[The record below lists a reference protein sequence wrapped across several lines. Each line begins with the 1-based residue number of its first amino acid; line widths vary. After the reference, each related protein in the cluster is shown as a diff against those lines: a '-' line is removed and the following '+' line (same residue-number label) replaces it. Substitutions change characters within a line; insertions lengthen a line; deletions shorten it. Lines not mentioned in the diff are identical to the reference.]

1 MSASEFNKYEK
12 LTFEAEWIKIIK
24 LLKRSNVDLSKIK
37 LTSWEVDYND

>member
-1 MSASEFNKYEK
+1 MSAKEFNKYEK
-12 LTFEAEWIKIIK
+12 LTFKTEWVKIIK